1 MSNWNK
7 RIRAAREAQKMT
19 REMVVQKMQQFLPE
33 SEKAVSTRSLMSWEA
48 GEREPRGTVG
58 VALAKALGFED
69 ITVLYLDS
77 EPKLNQAGQQ
87 RLGEYR
93 SMLLHTAEFTEKPEP
108 ILRLL
113 PVYLQPASAGTGQW
127 LDDDAQ
133 EMTEVDE
140 SVPAK
145 AEFGVRIAG
154 DSMEPRFV
162 NGQTVWVKAAQDA
175 NNGDIVLCTLNDQGY
190 CKKLRKD
197 ENGIALISL
206 NKKYAPISVQEE
218 DEFRIAGIVVG

>member
-33 SEKAVSTRSLMSWEA
+33 SEKAVTTRSLISWEA
-48 GEREPRGTVG
+48 GEREPRVTEG

-69 ITVLYLDS
+69 VVDLYLDS
-77 EPKLNQAGQQ
+77 KPKLNQVGQQ

-108 ILRLL
+108 TLRLL

-190 CKKLRKD
+190 CKKLHKD

-206 NKKYAPISVQEE
+206 NKKYAPIPVREE

>member
-33 SEKAVSTRSLMSWEA
+33 SEKAVSTRSLISWEA
-48 GEREPRGTVG
+48 GESEPRVTVG

-69 ITVLYLDS
+69 VADLYLDS
-77 EPKLNQAGQQ
+77 EPKLNPVGQQ

-93 SMLLHTAEFTEKPEP
+93 SMLLHTAAFTEKPEP
-108 ILRLL
+108 TLRLL

-175 NNGDIVLCTLNDQGY
+175 NNGDIVFCTLNDQGY

-206 NKKYAPISVQEE
+206 NKKYAPIPVREE

>member
-1 MSNWNK
+1 MGFGDA
-7 RIRAAREAQKMT
+7 IRAPDFHRRDFALVQQLVPRFGADSQGIAHLLDVHHIGILAQHH
-19 REMVVQKMQQFLPE
+19 
-33 SEKAVSTRSLMSWEA
+33 
-48 GEREPRGTVG
+48 TVG
-58 VALAKALGFED
+58 IALALGVED
-69 ITVLYLDS
+69 MTDLYLDS
-77 EPKLNQAGQQ
+77 EPKLNRTGQQ

-93 SMLLHTAEFTEKPEP
+93 SMLLHTAEFVERQEHT
-108 ILRLL
+108 LRLL

-140 SVPAK
+140 SVPTK

-190 CKKLRKD
+190 CKKLCKD

-206 NKKYAPISVQEE
+206 NKKYAPIPVREE